1 VSGGGAGAGDA
12 GAGGTGAGGT
22 GHGGGAG
29 AGGGAIRGDARPALG
44 RGFRFQWEPAQ
55 KAHVLLYPEGM
66 VKLNGSAGE
75 IMKRCD
81 GVRTVAE
88 IIADLESTFATN
100 GLEKDVHGFLTMALE
115 KRWLEM
121 RA

>member
-1 VSGGGAGAGDA
+1 VSAGGDRGSSAGGVGAGHV
-12 GAGGTGAGGT
+12 GAGGA
-22 GHGGGAG
+22 
-29 AGGGAIRGDARPALG
+29 AIRGDAKPALG

-88 IIADLESTFATN
+88 IVADLESTFATT